1 MLVICK
7 YIMLSVD
14 CVCHAKMSDWRLKN
28 IRRAGFQ
35 RKFSPVSQTAFRI
48 RYAPKTAKIA
58 PTR

>member
-1 MLVICK
+1 
-7 YIMLSVD
+7 MLSVD